1 MHPLT
6 NKAEIARR
14 NGARSKGPITA
25 AGKARSCRNS
35 LIHGRRAAKLA
46 EFVPP
51 NSATL
56 TNEDRQNFFTLFDQ
70 NLAKFRPADPVEK
83 ALVRDLTNRQWAN
96 LRLESARQ
104 AILNRELSLHGDPT
118 IALEFAYTN
127 KAFTA
132 MFREFAANTRLIAQ
146 IERRL
151 KMLKKEFPAKTHD
164 PMDSQNERT
173 HDPAP
178 QPVETKEES
187 ETTTIKRIHYRGF
200 LTPDVIKKYR
210 RLYPNCD
217 LSFIDEPE
225 KPAM

>member
-1 MHPLT
+1 MHSLT

-35 LIHGRRAAKLA
+35 LIHGRRATKLA
-46 EFVPP
+46 DFTPP

-56 TNEDRQNFFTLFDQ
+56 TNEDRQKFFTLFDQ
-70 NLAKFRPADPVEK
+70 NLAKFRPADPAEK
-83 ALVRDLTNRQWAN
+83 ALVRDLTNRQWDN

-104 AILNRELSLHGDPT
+104 AILNRELALHGDPT
-118 IALEFAYTN
+118 VALEFAYTN
-127 KAFTA
+127 RAFTA
-132 MFREFAANTRLIAQ
+132 MHRELAANTRLIAQ

-151 KMLKKEFPAKTHD
+151 KLLKQAFPAPTPA
-164 PMDSQNERT
+164 PMDSENERT
-173 HDPAP
+173 QEPTA
-178 QPVETKEES
+178 QPVETKEE
-187 ETTTIKRIHYRGF
+187 TDNAPTKRIYYRGF

-225 KPAM
+225 NSAM

>member
-1 MHPLT
+1 MHSQT

-25 AGKARSCRNS
+25 AGKARSCRNA

-46 EFVPP
+46 EFTPP

-56 TNEDRQNFFTLFDQ
+56 TNEDRQKFFTLFDQ
-70 NLAKFRPADPVEK
+70 NLSKFRPADPAEK
-83 ALVRDLTNRQWAN
+83 ALVRDLTNRQWDN
-96 LRLESARQ
+96 LRLEFARQ

-118 IALEFAYTN
+118 VALEFAYMN

-132 MFREFAANTRLIAQ
+132 MFREFTANTRLIAQ
-146 IERRL
+146 MERRL
-151 KMLKKEFPAKTHD
+151 KLLQTTWPAPTPA

-173 HDPAP
+173 HGQAT

-187 ETTTIKRIHYRGF
+187 QTSTIKRIHYRGF
-200 LTPDVIKKYR
+200 LTPDIIKKYR

-217 LSFIDEPE
+217 LSFIDGPE

>member
-1 MHPLT
+1 MHSLS
-6 NKAEIARR
+6 NKAETARR

-46 EFVPP
+46 EFTPP

-56 TNEDRQNFFTLFDQ
+56 TNEDRQKFFTLFDQ
-70 NLAKFRPADPVEK
+70 NLSKFRPADPAEK
-83 ALVRDLTNRQWAN
+83 ALVRDLTNRQWDN

-118 IALEFAYTN
+118 VALEFAYTN

-151 KMLKKEFPAKTHD
+151 KLLKTAFPAKD
-164 PMDSQNERT
+164 PAPMDSENERT
-173 HDPAP
+173 HDPSP
-178 QPVETKEES
+178 QPVETKEET
-187 ETTTIKRIHYRGF
+187 ETGPIKHIHYRGF
-200 LTPDVIKKYR
+200 LTPDIIKKYR

-217 LSFIDEPE
+217 LSFIDGPE
-225 KPAM
+225 NPAM